1 MHATHE
7 RRIAAIDKPT
17 KNFFLYHEYKA
28 FVRKVYIKNETEV
41 SHLFKNFYCVVI
53 KFLNF

>member
-1 MHATHE
+1 MRATHE
-7 RRIAAIDKPT
+7 RSIADINKFT

-53 KFLNF
+53 KFLNY